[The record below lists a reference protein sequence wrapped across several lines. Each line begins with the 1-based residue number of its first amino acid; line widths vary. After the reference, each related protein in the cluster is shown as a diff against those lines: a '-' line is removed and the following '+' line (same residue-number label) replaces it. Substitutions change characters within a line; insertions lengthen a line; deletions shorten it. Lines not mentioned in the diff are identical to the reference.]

1 MGLSWQNQTSTFQQ
15 GQEGEKQ
22 EITQTG
28 ERRSQRTCCQGSSAD
43 LGMCERIRA
52 SAGVER
58 PADGDSASLHTSATQ
73 PQQHLQ
79 SGDAGAGTQAEIHQP
94 IDAPAHPTSE
104 AGTKDAGSQTL
115 PLTHSFLDLFFGEI
129 WEKKKGALKRPA
141 VKSML
146 SAQSV

>member
-1 MGLSWQNQTSTFQQ
+1 MSLFLQPKGHRGAFMAKPNV
-15 GQEGEKQ
+15 
-22 EITQTG
+22 
-28 ERRSQRTCCQGSSAD
+28 

-94 IDAPAHPTSE
+94 IDAPPHPTSE
-104 AGTKDAGSQTL
+104 AGTKDAG
-115 PLTHSFLDLFFGEI
+115 
-129 WEKKKGALKRPA
+129 
-141 VKSML
+141 
-146 SAQSV
+146 